1 VRVRVLD
8 GARTIGGTKIYLE
21 SGASAV
27 LLDFGLNYHQWGL
40 YCEEY
45 LHPRAGRGLHDFFK
59 LGLAPLYGGLYRDD
73 LIPAIIDQTIESILS
88 RRRAS
93 SLMPISITVGW

>member
-45 LHPRAGRGLHDFFK
+45 LHPRAGRGLHDFSSS
-59 LGLAPLYGGLYRDD
+59 GLLRSTVA
-73 LIPAIIDQTIESILS
+73 SI
-88 RRRAS
+88 A
-93 SLMPISITVGW
+93 MI